1 MATSFESK
9 CEILS
14 DLWMNYRDDEEF
26 EDFIAYN
33 DLALPL
39 SYMLASGIIEDEVSD
54 AARGFIDEGFA
65 LLLAGFDIDEDT
77 GFEHL
82 DDLLVIEGAIT
93 EYETK
98 DFGEFLKPDGEKEEE
113 EEEEEEEESEEEDP
127 IVKSYNEGYAI
138 GYTEGVRD
146 EQNRVQLVCE
156 QAVETYIEAGKGTK
170 AVFWR
175 EAAKDLEPIDWE
187 NMVIPEDDF

>member
-1 MATSFESK
+1 MATTFDNK
-9 CEILS
+9 CIILA
-14 DLWMNYRDDEEF
+14 DLWMNYRDDEDF
-26 EDFIAYN
+26 EDYIAYN
-33 DLALPL
+33 DLGLPL
-39 SYMLASGIIEDEVSD
+39 AYAISAGIVEESEQANNFVNEAFD
-54 AARGFIDEGFA
+54 
-65 LLLAGFDIDEDT
+65 LLLAGLGIEEDSWDGYEMLDELLLLDED
-77 GFEHL
+77 
-82 DDLLVIEGAIT
+82 
-93 EYETK
+93 
-98 DFGEFLKPDGEKEEE
+98 EKEPLDETDE
-113 EEEEEEEESEEEDP
+113 GEGSEDEEEDP
-127 IVKSYNEGYAI
+127 IRKSYNQGYEI